1 MVGNYR
7 RLSMKILI
15 AGSRSIADYDL
26 LVKVINKL
34 NWKITEI
41 VSGGAY
47 GVDKLGIRYAKENN
61 IKCTMFL
68 PDWDTHGK
76 KAGILR
82 NKDMVE
88 YADALIA
95 LWDGES
101 KGTKFTIDYA
111 KQKKLTVHVETLAS
125 SENDK

>member
-1 MVGNYR
+1 
-7 RLSMKILI
+7 MKILI

>member
-1 MVGNYR
+1 
-7 RLSMKILI
+7 MKVII

-26 LVKVINKL
+26 LLETINQLK
-34 NWKITEI
+34 WKITEV

-47 GVDKLGIRYAKENN
+47 GVDKLGMRYAKENN
-61 IKCTMFL
+61 IECKMFL
-68 PDWDTHGK
+68 PDWDTYGK

-88 YADALIA
+88 YADALIG

-101 KGTKFTIDYA
+101 KGTKFTIEYA
-111 KQKKLTVHVETLAS
+111 IKKGLKVHVYTK
-125 SENDK
+125 NNN

>member
-1 MVGNYR
+1 
-7 RLSMKILI
+7 MKVII

-26 LVKVINKL
+26 LVKVINQL

-68 PDWDTHGK
+68 PDWDTYGK

-111 KQKKLTVHVETLAS
+111 KQKMLTVHVETLAR